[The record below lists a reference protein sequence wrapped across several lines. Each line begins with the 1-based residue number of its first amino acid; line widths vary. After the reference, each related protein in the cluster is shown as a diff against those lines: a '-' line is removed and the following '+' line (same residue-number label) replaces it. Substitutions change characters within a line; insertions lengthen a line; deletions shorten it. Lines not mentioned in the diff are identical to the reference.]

1 MVFEIKRI
9 KLTKRKDINRF
20 WGRSFGQIVNPIWTR
35 GAELDENCI
44 ASILLIFLVSKEEQ
58 ETLDDLKKEL
68 ELDVHKI
75 TVEELCRRLGTNLI
89 TGLTTSQAN
98 ANLERDG
105 PNALKPPPTT
115 PEWVKFCQNMF
126 GGFAMLLWLGAILC
140 FLAYSIQASTFE
152 EPPDDNLYL
161 GIVLTGKNT
170 GKSCDIFI
178 RSLCII
184 VFYEE
189 QVKNS
194 KDETAEVPFQVTLSL
209 DK

>member
-1 MVFEIKRI
+1 MDK
-9 KLTKRKDINRF
+9 
-20 WGRSFGQIVNPIWTR
+20 
-35 GAELDENCI
+35 NCI

-170 GKSCDIFI
+170 GKSCDVYCKVASSRPVYYSILDFCGQ
-178 RSLCII
+178 RSQYISI
-184 VFYEE
+184 KF
-189 QVKNS
+189 
-194 KDETAEVPFQVTLSL
+194 PFH
-209 DK
+209 K

>member
-1 MVFEIKRI
+1 MWDVFANQSENF
-9 KLTKRKDINRF
+9 D
-20 WGRSFGQIVNPIWTR
+20 SF
-35 GAELDENCI
+35 ASHSLLSLI

-161 GIVLTGKNT
+161 GIVLTGKYVVEY
-170 GKSCDIFI
+170 
-178 RSLCII
+178 R
-184 VFYEE
+184 EE
-189 QVKNS
+189 
-194 KDETAEVPFQVTLSL
+194 L
-209 DK
+209 

>member
-1 MVFEIKRI
+1 MLSE
-9 KLTKRKDINRF
+9 LS
-20 WGRSFGQIVNPIWTR
+20 GRSDYVPPPPPPDFGR
-35 GAELDENCI
+35 LYCI
-44 ASILLIFLVSKEEQ
+44 YSFDFFLVSKEEQ